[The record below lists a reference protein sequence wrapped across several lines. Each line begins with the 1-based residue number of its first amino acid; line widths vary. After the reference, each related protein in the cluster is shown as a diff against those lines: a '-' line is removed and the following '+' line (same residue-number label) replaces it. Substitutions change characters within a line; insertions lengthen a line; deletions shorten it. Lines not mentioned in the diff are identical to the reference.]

1 MQYCS
6 ISIVNALEML
16 QSCTKPS
23 IWTFPDQR
31 SCLTWKCPLNSHSS
45 IYAIT
50 SFEMVNS
57 PYARN
62 IPSTIQCD
70 QLVWYKCQALYAITY
85 TLEFADR
92 EKYCRWWVAA
102 CLELSH
108 LLNQAVTHLKLTLCK
123 QYHANWQKIIMLAP
137 RQYRSLRYICTLHEI
152 EHLTIIYTIWPFK
165 CFKLSQHPCH

>member
-123 QYHANWQKIIMLAP
+123 QYHANWQKNNNAGSSTI
-137 RQYRSLRYICTLHEI
+137 SLSALYVYTAWDRTSYNYLY
-152 EHLTIIYTIWPFK
+152 HLTF
-165 CFKLSQHPCH
+165 